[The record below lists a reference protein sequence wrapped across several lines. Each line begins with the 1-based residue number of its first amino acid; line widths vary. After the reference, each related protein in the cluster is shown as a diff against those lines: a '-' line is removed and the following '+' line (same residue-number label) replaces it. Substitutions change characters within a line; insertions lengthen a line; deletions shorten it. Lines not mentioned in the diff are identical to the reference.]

1 MLMTKQRALL
11 LSIFRSDACF
21 GRHRTAEEILELAK
35 EQMPGISRA
44 TVYNNL
50 RTMEEEGLIRKISG
64 EGGADF
70 YDSSFTLHGHLFCT
84 GCGEIRDIDPNL
96 SLEFL
101 SGICGSEVTS
111 YELKV
116 RHVCEKCRQ
125 MREKAA
131 ETFEK
136 GK

>member
-1 MLMTKQRALL
+1 MTKQRALL
-11 LSIFRSDACF
+11 LSIFRSEACF

-35 EQMPGISRA
+35 AEMPGISRA

-50 RTMEEEGLIRKISG
+50 RSMENEGLIRKISG

-70 YDSSFTLHGHLFCT
+70 YDSSFVLHGHLFCT
-84 GCGEIRDIDPNL
+84 ECGEIKDIDPNL

-101 SGICGSEVTS
+101 SDISGSVVTS

-116 RHVCEKCRQ
+116 RHVCEKCRKN
-125 MREKAA
+125 REKTA
-131 ETFEK
+131 EE
-136 GK
+136 